1 MTVKRKLKI
10 LIKTTFRPS
19 EPSSQFIRISALVN
33 TTRKMTEV
41 IQVKG
46 TEQYQVPVVGC
57 SIPL

>member
-46 TEQYQVPVVGC
+46 TEQHQVPVVGC
-57 SIPL
+57 